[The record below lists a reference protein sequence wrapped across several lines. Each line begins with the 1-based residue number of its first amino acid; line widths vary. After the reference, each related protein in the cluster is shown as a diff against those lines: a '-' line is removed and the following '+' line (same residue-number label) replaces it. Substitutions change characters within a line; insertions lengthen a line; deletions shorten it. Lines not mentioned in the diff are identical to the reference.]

1 MHPEILSITLFGIVA
16 AYSPGPNNFVAFYSG
31 FNFGITKTLPHIIG
45 VTLGFPFLLL
55 CVALGLINV
64 FKFYPLIQEILKYL
78 GTLFLIYLAYK
89 ISFSSSQNEE
99 NKNKNPVKF
108 IETFVFQFLN
118 PKAVI
123 ASIIIVSTYIKVGEN
138 FVSYTTQ
145 IIILALLVS
154 VTSITLWT
162 FLGKFFRKFA
172 TNQKFIKYFNYVM
185 SGLLLLSIITFYI

>member
-31 FNFGITKTLPHIIG
+31 FNFGITRTLPHIIG

-64 FKFYPLIQEILKYL
+64 FKLYPLIQEILKYL

-89 ISFSSSQNEE
+89 ISFSSSQNQE

-108 IETFVFQFLN
+108 IETFIFQFLN

-123 ASIIIVSTYIKVGEN
+123 ASIIIVSTYIQVGEN
-138 FVSYTTQ
+138 FVSHTTQ
-145 IIILALLVS
+145 IVILALLVS

-172 TNQKFIKYFNYVM
+172 TNQKFQCGTRQTGQATSQIGCEM
-185 SGLLLLSIITFYI
+185 

>member
-1 MHPEILSITLFGIVA
+1 MYVDTIIIEAITAFGFK
-16 AYSPGPNNFVAFYSG
+16 NW
-31 FNFGITKTLPHIIG
+31 K
-45 VTLGFPFLLL
+45 
-55 CVALGLINV
+55 INV
-64 FKFYPLIQEILKYL
+64 FKLYPLIQEILKYL

-89 ISFSSSQNEE
+89 ISFSGSKNEE

-154 VTSITLWT
+154 VTSITSVSYTHLT
-162 FLGKFFRKFA
+162 LPTTSA
-172 TNQKFIKYFNYVM
+172 V
-185 SGLLLLSIITFYI
+185 